1 MRHPTEIQI
10 AFTTPTRPVVL
21 RNGEK
26 ANERS
31 VGAVVLLIREQM
43 PKIAPRIARRMDQK
57 NRPMITRDVYS
68 CRLNNRQ
75 LNHPQRRVRQHDDN
89 RCHKCNTDHPT
100 CVVFLC
106 LHYSIPPCYH
116 SCLMQ
121 DTIQLRRYYSIAFFP
136 INKYYFTYN
145 PCICRLSSLQDK

>member
-43 PKIAPRIARRMDQK
+43 PKIAQDRTGGWTQK
-57 NRPMITRDVYS
+57 NRTDDNRDVYS
-68 CRLNNRQ
+68 CRLNNRKLDHSKRCVSQ
-75 LNHPQRRVRQHDDN
+75 KNDD
-89 RCHKCNTDHPT
+89 RCHKCNTDQ
-100 CVVFLC
+100 VSSVFF
-106 LHYSIPPCYH
+106 HSKNPPE
-116 SCLMQ
+116 
-121 DTIQLRRYYSIAFFP
+121 
-136 INKYYFTYN
+136 KYGY
-145 PCICRLSSLQDK
+145 K

>member
-43 PKIAPRIARRMDQK
+43 PKIAPRIAPADGPKRIA
-57 NRPMITRDVYS
+57 PMITGMCTVHTKNR
-68 CRLNNRQ
+68 NNKHHYQ
-75 LNHPQRRVRQHDDN
+75 N
-89 RCHKCNTDHPT
+89 RNLQCN
-100 CVVFLC
+100 V
-106 LHYSIPPCYH
+106 
-116 SCLMQ
+116 
-121 DTIQLRRYYSIAFFP
+121 
-136 INKYYFTYN
+136 
-145 PCICRLSSLQDK
+145 